1 MDLTR
6 FKPGRQ
12 SLERFAIGGAWF
24 FIVVSL
30 LHLLW
35 AIGVQWSGPRGTFKL
50 YHTVVDGISYDA
62 WALTY
67 TGFVGLLLAMAQV
80 LVVGGAV
87 VASTLPF
94 GRTLRARRVGH
105 LVLCGWSAL
114 WMINLMRLAGIDGQ
128 LDSFAQA
135 SLLCVLFGCT
145 AGRAS
150 LGWTPRH
157 SPKRMTE
164 LPPPAAVPA
173 PDDDV
178 EYCDAEPGDAEPA
191 DTEPDSFSAR
201 VAMALNW
208 LVGVVHAAVRWII
221 AVTPRARL
229 AGRAVRHRTAA
240 GLHRVADF
248 TRKQAGRV
256 APDTRS

>member
-6 FKPGRQ
+6 FKPGRR
-12 SLERFAIGGAWF
+12 SLERFAVGGAWF

-35 AIGVQWSGPRGTFKL
+35 AIGVKWAEPAGTFKL
-50 YHTVVDGISYDA
+50 YHTVVDDISYDA

-94 GRTLRARRVGH
+94 GRTLRVRRAGH

-114 WMINLMRLAGIDGQ
+114 WAINLLRLAGIDGQ

-150 LGWTPRH
+150 MGW
-157 SPKRMTE
+157 SPKSWPTRMTE
-164 LPPPAAVPA
+164 PPPPAAAPA
-173 PDDDV
+173 PDDD
-178 EYCDAEPGDAEPA
+178 AEAGDAEA
-191 DTEPDSFSAR
+191 GDAEPDSFSAR

-208 LVGVVHAAVRWII
+208 LVGVVHAAMRWII
-221 AVTPRARL
+221 SATPRARL
-229 AGRAVRHRTAA
+229 AGRAVRHRMAA

-256 APDTRS
+256 APDTRN

>member
-1 MDLTR
+1 MDLAR
-6 FKPGRQ
+6 LKPGRR
-12 SLERFAIGGAWF
+12 SLERFAVGGAWF

-35 AIGVQWSGPRGTFKL
+35 AIGVQWGEPRGTFKL
-50 YHTVVDGISYDA
+50 YHTVVDDISYDA

-67 TGFVGLLLAMAQV
+67 TGVVGLLLAMAQV

-135 SLLCVLFGCT
+135 TLLWVLFGCT

-150 LGWTPRH
+150 MGWTPGR
-157 SPKRMTE
+157 SPKRLTE
-164 LPPPAAVPA
+164 PPPSPAVPA
-173 PDDDV
+173 PDDD
-178 EYCDAEPGDAEPA
+178 AEPGDA
-191 DTEPDSFSAR
+191 EPDSFSAR

-208 LVGVVHAAVRWII
+208 LVGVVHAAMRWII
-221 AVTPRARL
+221 SATPRARL
-229 AGRAVRHRTAA
+229 AGRAVRHRMAA

-256 APDTRS
+256 APDTRN